1 MTAARKGLCTV
12 FCKLLA
18 PMVQRAVGDSQV
30 ACNLGLR
37 FVAGSQEL
45 DRFLLKFSC
54 KGSLRF
60 LLLGPFAESQVL
72 LWAFGYY
79 GRSVTMKLSLFR

>member
-1 MTAARKGLCTV
+1 
-12 FCKLLA
+12 
-18 PMVQRAVGDSQV
+18 MVQGAVGYPQI
-30 ACNLGLR
+30 ACNLRLR
-37 FVAGSQEL
+37 LVARSHQL

-60 LLLGPFAESQVL
+60 LLLHPFAMSQAL

-79 GRSVTMKLSLFR
+79 GRSVTMKLSLLR